1 MIYFNVLV
9 FFSDLMQFAFGVR
22 RISVYLLVQLVS
34 VTKTSLELNVLGNM
48 YCIESILSTDIS
60 LCFESEVYGH
70 VADIE
75 SEDQTKGLAKFVLE
89 KVKDIH
95 ILVI

>member
-1 MIYFNVLV
+1 MSRPKRPL
-9 FFSDLMQFAFGVR
+9 DLCLDFQ
-22 RISVYLLVQLVS
+22 
-34 VTKTSLELNVLGNM
+34 
-48 YCIESILSTDIS
+48 
-60 LCFESEVYGH
+60 VYGH

-95 ILVI
+95 ILVISFGALQQRCTNSLGHSPQLNIVRWRFGYNDNIDRL